1 MTGIQLENKGIFME
15 DFVTRVEHQE
25 FAKRIDEEN
34 NRQNHR
40 LSVLE
45 TGQAQISELVSSVK
59 VLAVNME
66 TMSKELSK
74 QGERLAVIE
83 EKPAK
88 RWETVIACIITGI
101 LGFAL
106 NAMLSG
112 IIK

>member
-1 MTGIQLENKGIFME
+1 ME
-15 DFVTRVEHQE
+15 DYVTKAVHDE

-34 NRQNHR
+34 TRQNHR
-40 LSVLE
+40 ISILE
-45 TGQAQISELVSSVK
+45 TGQAQINELVASVK

-74 QGERLAVIE
+74 QGERLAEIE
-83 EKPAK
+83 GKPAK
-88 RWETVIACIITGI
+88 RWDTVVACIITGI

-112 IIK
+112 FFK